1 MTKIKIKDFYITV
14 MENNSYVEAECKEG
28 VTEIENYLDEIAKN
42 SRGKVIDYFY
52 TVEGKKGKIVVEKLT
67 ERNRPIV
74 EKVINYLNTV

>member
-1 MTKIKIKDFYITV
+1 MTKIKIKDFYITIIFH
-14 MENNSYVEAECKEG
+14 NGYVEAECKEG
-28 VTEIENYLDEIAKN
+28 VTEIENHLEEIAKN